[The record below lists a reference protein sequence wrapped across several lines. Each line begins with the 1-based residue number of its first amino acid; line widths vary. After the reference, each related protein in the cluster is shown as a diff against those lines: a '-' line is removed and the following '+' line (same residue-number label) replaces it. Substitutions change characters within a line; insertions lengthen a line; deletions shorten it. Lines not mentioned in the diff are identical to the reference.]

1 MAVSVTENRQTRGER
16 TREGIVT
23 AATERFSAQGFDATT
38 LADVAADAGVSGPS
52 VAFHFGNKDGLL
64 AAVIER
70 RFELLMAAIA
80 EVTAAAADP
89 AGRLRAFMRYWVRSH
104 EGAFELYSAF
114 ATQGGW
120 RQIESESG
128 RALRDGYRQVNAV
141 VDRLLDDMKAQGE
154 VREEVST
161 RLVRDSLLGSSE
173 WVMRGRLHTSRRP
186 NYDRVADEILEVV
199 ISGAGTA
206 PAAATKNG
214 DRLAAIETKLD
225 RLINEKDR

>member
-1 MAVSVTENRQTRGER
+1 MAVSVNETRQTRGER
-16 TREGIVT
+16 TREGIVV
-23 AATERFSAQGFDATT
+23 AATERFSEQGFDATT

-70 RFELLMAAIA
+70 RFELLMADIA
-80 EVTAAAADP
+80 EVTAAAPGP

-104 EGAFELYSAF
+104 EGAFVLYSAF

-141 VDRLLDDMKAQGE
+141 IDRIIDDMKAQGE

-173 WVMRGRLHTSRRP
+173 WVMRGRLHTPRRP
-186 NYDRVADEILEVV
+186 NYDRIADEILDVV
-199 ISGAGTA
+199 IGGAGSP
-206 PAAATKNG
+206 PAAAEPAG
-214 DRLAAIETKLD
+214 DRLAKIEKKID
-225 RLINEKDR
+225 SLIDQKAR